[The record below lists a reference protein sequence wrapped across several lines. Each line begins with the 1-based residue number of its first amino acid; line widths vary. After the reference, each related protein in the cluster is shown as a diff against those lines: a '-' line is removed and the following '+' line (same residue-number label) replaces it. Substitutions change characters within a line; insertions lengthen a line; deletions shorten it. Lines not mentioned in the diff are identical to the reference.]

1 MESSRLSLFHGSLQL
16 PSARTLPLKCMYVCV
31 YGFVRETNTEKTLSA
46 KVIKGHREAKA
57 TGTATQIVH
66 ERVKKKKK
74 QQRQWQRSPIVFLP
88 SLVSPTKKK

>member
-1 MESSRLSLFHGSLQL
+1 
-16 PSARTLPLKCMYVCV
+16 MYVCV

-66 ERVKKKKK
+66 ERVKKKKSNK
-74 QQRQWQRSPIVFLP
+74 GNGSAAPLFSFPPWFPPQ
-88 SLVSPTKKK
+88 KKK